1 MQQYQKRTKKMIDY
15 GDQRKISFVLTEEQ
29 MNRYLRVLGQLN
41 RSQLMRDLLM
51 KAVREKES
59 EINLQQKEESV

>member
-1 MQQYQKRTKKMIDY
+1 MIDY
-15 GDQRKISFVLTEEQ
+15 GDQRKISFVLTEDQ

-51 KAVREKES
+51 KAVREKEN